1 MASKNT
7 TLINSPILGIILSE
21 DVQRKNNIKIMLSTW
36 TACFL
41 FWFTNSSNERSFGH
55 TFLLPSWVVCITV
68 HVQVNF
74 QCKYIL
80 TTFSFGYFLM
90 ESRVVIRKCI
100 RCMIYIEQ
108 VVELNYACTATMGCI
123 SATHPSEGVWHAPPE
138 IIEL

>member
-7 TLINSPILGIILSE
+7 TLISSPMLGIILSE
-21 DVQRKNNIKIMLSTW
+21 DFQRKNNIKIMSSTW

-41 FWFTNSSNERSFGH
+41 FWFANSSNERSLGH
-55 TFLLPSWVVCITV
+55 TFLLPSRVVCITV

-100 RCMIYIEQ
+100 RYMIYIEQ
-108 VVELNYACTATMGCI
+108 VVELNYACIATMGSIC
-123 SATHPSEGVWHAPPE
+123 ATHPSEGVWHAPPE
-138 IIEL
+138 IIEI

>member
-7 TLINSPILGIILSE
+7 TLISSPMLDIILSE
-21 DVQRKNNIKIMLSTW
+21 DFQRKNNIKIMSSTW

-41 FWFTNSSNERSFGH
+41 FWFANSSNERSFGH

-100 RCMIYIEQ
+100 RYMIYIEQ
-108 VVELNYACTATMGCI
+108 VVELNYACIATMGSIC
-123 SATHPSEGVWHAPPE
+123 ATHPSEGVWHAPPE
-138 IIEL
+138 IIEI

>member
-21 DVQRKNNIKIMLSTW
+21 DVLRKNNIKIMLSTW
-36 TACFL
+36 TACFF

-55 TFLLPSWVVCITV
+55 TFLLPSQVVCITV

-90 ESRVVIRKCI
+90 GSRVVIRKCI

-108 VVELNYACTATMGCI
+108 VVELNYAYIATMGCI

>member
-7 TLINSPILGIILSE
+7 TLISSPMLDIILSE
-21 DVQRKNNIKIMLSTW
+21 DFQRKNNIKIMSSTW

-41 FWFTNSSNERSFGH
+41 FWFANSSNERSFGH
-55 TFLLPSWVVCITV
+55 TFLLPSRVVCITV

-100 RCMIYIEQ
+100 RYMIYIE
-108 VVELNYACTATMGCI
+108 
-123 SATHPSEGVWHAPPE
+123 
-138 IIEL
+138 

>member
-21 DVQRKNNIKIMLSTW
+21 DVLRKNNIKIMLSTW
-36 TACFL
+36 TACFF

-55 TFLLPSWVVCITV
+55 TFLLPSQVVCITV

-90 ESRVVIRKCI
+90 ESGVVIRKCI
-100 RCMIYIEQ
+100 RYMIYIEQ
-108 VVELNYACTATMGCI
+108 VVELNYACIATMGSIC
-123 SATHPSEGVWHAPPE
+123 ATHPSEGVWHAPPE

>member
-21 DVQRKNNIKIMLSTW
+21 DVLRKNNIKIMLSTW
-36 TACFL
+36 TACFF

-55 TFLLPSWVVCITV
+55 TFLLPSQVVCITV

-90 ESRVVIRKCI
+90 ESGVVIRKCI
-100 RCMIYIEQ
+100 RYMIYIEQ
-108 VVELNYACTATMGCI
+108 VVELNYACIATMGSIC
-123 SATHPSEGVWHAPPE
+123 ATHPSEGVWHAPPE
-138 IIEL
+138 IIEI

>member
-55 TFLLPSWVVCITV
+55 TFLLSSWVVCITV

-90 ESRVVIRKCI
+90 ESRVVIRKLLKMWSTLSRLWNWI
-100 RCMIYIEQ
+100 MLALQ
-108 VVELNYACTATMGCI
+108 PWDAFLKHTLL
-123 SATHPSEGVWHAPPE
+123 EGSGM
-138 IIEL
+138 LLQK

>member
-7 TLINSPILGIILSE
+7 TLINSPMLDIILSE

-55 TFLLPSWVVCITV
+55 TFLLSSWVVCITV

-90 ESRVVIRKCI
+90 ESRVVIRKLLK
-100 RCMIYIEQ
+100 M
-108 VVELNYACTATMGCI
+108 
-123 SATHPSEGVWHAPPE
+123 
-138 IIEL
+138 

>member
-7 TLINSPILGIILSE
+7 TLISSPMLDIILSE
-21 DVQRKNNIKIMLSTW
+21 DFQRKNNIKIMSSTW

-41 FWFTNSSNERSFGH
+41 FWFANSSNERSFGH
-55 TFLLPSWVVCITV
+55 TFLLPSRVVCITV

-100 RCMIYIEQ
+100 RYMIYIEQ
-108 VVELNYACTATMGCI
+108 VVELNYACIATMGSIC
-123 SATHPSEGVWHAPPE
+123 ATHPSEGVWHAPPE
-138 IIEL
+138 IIEI

>member
-21 DVQRKNNIKIMLSTW
+21 DILRKNNIKIMLSTW

-55 TFLLPSWVVCITV
+55 TFLLPSRVVCITV

-100 RCMIYIEQ
+100 RYMIYIE
-108 VVELNYACTATMGCI
+108 
-123 SATHPSEGVWHAPPE
+123 
-138 IIEL
+138 

>member
-1 MASKNT
+1 
-7 TLINSPILGIILSE
+7 
-21 DVQRKNNIKIMLSTW
+21 MLSTW

-90 ESRVVIRKCI
+90 ESGVVIRKCI
-100 RCMIYIEQ
+100 RYMIYIE
-108 VVELNYACTATMGCI
+108 
-123 SATHPSEGVWHAPPE
+123 
-138 IIEL
+138 